1 VNWVDLVVV
10 IIAVI
15 AAVSGARQGIVI
27 ALPAFVGV
35 LLGAVIGV
43 RVAPLLITN
52 FTDPATRVAFAVAIL
67 VLLVAL
73 GETFGVWCGRML
85 KQRIRNPKLAWVDN
99 ALGAI
104 LQGLVVFVVAWMIA
118 LPLTSFS
125 GLPGLSSALQ
135 SSAVLGEVNNLM
147 PDSARQLPADL
158 RKLFDVPGLPNVTNP
173 FSRTPITDVGPPDTA
188 LQNSAIVQDVR
199 PSIVKIHGEAPS
211 CSRALEG
218 SGFVIAPQRVLTNAH
233 VVAGTDVVAVEVNNG
248 QLDAH
253 VVYYNSDI
261 DLAILAVPDLTAPP
275 LHFDS
280 APGTEGQDSIVL
292 GYPLDG
298 PYTASAARIRS
309 RINLPGPNIYDDRTE
324 NRDVYTIYAQVRSGN
339 SGGPL
344 IDTRGGVLGVVFG
357 AAVDDPT
364 TGFALT
370 AQQVTS
376 VLPAN
381 PTSLYQ
387 SVSTDQC
394 AT

>member
-10 IIAVI
+10 LIAVL
-15 AAVSGARQGIVI
+15 AAISGARQGLVI
-27 ALPAFVGV
+27 ALPAFAGV
-35 LLGAVIGV
+35 LLGAVVGV
-43 RVAPLLITN
+43 RVAPLLIKDFTN
-52 FTDPATRVAFAVAIL
+52 PATRVAFAVAIL

-73 GETFGVWCGRML
+73 GETFGVWCGRMI
-85 KQRIRNPKLAWVDN
+85 KQRIRNPKLAGVDN
-99 ALGAI
+99 ALGAV
-104 LQGLVVFVVAWMIA
+104 LQGIVVFVVAWMIA
-118 LPLTSFS
+118 LPLTSYA

-135 SSAVLGEVNNLM
+135 RSTVLGAVNSIM
-147 PDSARQLPADL
+147 PDSARELPADL
-158 RKLFDVPGLPNVTNP
+158 RKLFDVPDLPDVTNP

-188 LQNSAIVQDVR
+188 LQRSKIVQDIR

-233 VVAGTDVVAVEVNNG
+233 VVAGTDQVAIEVKDG

-253 VVYYNSDI
+253 VVYYNSDV

-275 LHFDS
+275 LHFDGNP
-280 APGTEGQDSIVL
+280 ARTGQDSIVL

-298 PYTASAARIRS
+298 DYTASAGRIRN

-324 NRDVYTIYAQVRSGN
+324 NRDVYTVYAQVRSGN

-344 IDTRGGVLGVVFG
+344 VETNGEVLGVVFG
-357 AAVDDPT
+357 AAVDDPN

-376 VLPAN
+376 VLPAD
-381 PTSLYQ
+381 PTTLYR

-394 AT
+394 AS

>member
-1 VNWVDLVVV
+1 MNWVDLVVV
-10 IIAVI
+10 VIAVI
-15 AAVSGARQGIVI
+15 AAISGARQGIVI
-27 ALPAFVGV
+27 ALPAFIGV
-35 LLGAVIGV
+35 LLGAVVGV

-99 ALGAI
+99 TLGAI

-125 GLPGLSSALQ
+125 GMPALSSALQ
-135 SSAVLGEVNNLM
+135 SSAVLGEVNALM

-158 RKLFDVPGLPNVTNP
+158 RKLFDVPDLPNVTNP
-173 FSRTPITDVGPPDTA
+173 FSRTPIADVGPPNTA
-188 LQNSAIVQDVR
+188 LQSSSIVQDVR
-199 PSIVKIHGEAPS
+199 PSIVKIRGEAPS

-280 APGTEGQDSIVL
+280 APAPQGQDSIVL

-309 RINLPGPNIYDDRTE
+309 GISLAGPNIYDDRSE

-344 IDTRGGVLGVVFG
+344 IDTKGGVLGVVFG
-357 AAVDDPT
+357 AAVDDPN

-394 AT
+394 AA

>member
-10 IIAVI
+10 IIAVA
-15 AAVSGARQGIVI
+15 AAVSGARQGLVI
-27 ALPAFVGV
+27 ALPAFAGV

-43 RVAPLLITN
+43 RVAPLLVRN
-52 FTDPATRVAFAVAIL
+52 FTDPATRVAFSVAIL

-73 GETFGVWCGRML
+73 GETFGVWCGRLL
-85 KQRIRNPKLAWVDN
+85 KQRIRNPQIAWVDN
-99 ALGAI
+99 VLGAI
-104 LQGLVVFVVAWMIA
+104 LQGIVVFVVAWMIA

-135 SSAVLGEVNNLM
+135 GSAVLGEVNALM
-147 PDSARQLPADL
+147 PNSARQLPADL
-158 RKLFDVPGLPNVTNP
+158 RKLFDVPGLPNVTSP
-173 FSRTPITDVGPPDTA
+173 FSRTPIADVGPPNTA
-188 LQNSAIVQDVR
+188 LQNSAVVQDVR
-199 PSIVKIHGEAPS
+199 PSVVKIRGEAPS

-233 VVAGTDVVAVEVNNG
+233 VVAGTDQVAVEVNNG

-261 DLAILAVPDLTAPP
+261 DLAILAVPDLTAPA

-280 APGTEGQDSIVL
+280 APAGQGQDSIVL

-324 NRDVYTIYAQVRSGN
+324 NRDVYTLYAQVRSGN

-344 IDTRGGVLGVVFG
+344 IDTNGGVLGVVFG
-357 AAVDDPT
+357 AAVGDPT

-376 VLPAN
+376 ALPAS
-381 PTSLYQ
+381 PTSLYR
-387 SVSTDQC
+387 SVSTQQC
-394 AT
+394 AA

>member
-1 VNWVDLVVV
+1 VNWIDILVL
-10 IIAVI
+10 IIAVV
-15 AAVSGARQGIVI
+15 AAASGARQGLVI
-27 ALPAFVGV
+27 ALPAFLGVLIGAVVGV
-35 LLGAVIGV
+35 RL
-43 RVAPLLITN
+43 APLLIQN

-73 GETFGVWCGRML
+73 GETFGVWCGRLL
-85 KQRIRNPKLAWVDN
+85 KVRIHNPKLAGVDN
-99 ALGAI
+99 VLGAI
-104 LQGLVVFVVAWMIA
+104 LQGVVVFVVAWMIA

-125 GLPGLSSALQ
+125 GLPALTSALQ
-135 SSAVLGEVNNLM
+135 RSTVLGAVNTIM
-147 PDSARQLPADL
+147 PNAARQLPADL
-158 RKLFDVPGLPNVTNP
+158 RKLFDVPDLPDVTNP
-173 FSRTPITDVGPPDTA
+173 FSQTPIQSVGPPDTA
-188 LQNSAIVQDVR
+188 LQNSQIVQDVR
-199 PSIVKIHGEAPS
+199 GSVVKIHAEAPS

-233 VVAGTDVVAVEVNNG
+233 VVAGTDQAVVEVKDG

-253 VVYYNSDI
+253 VVYYNSDV

-275 LHFDS
+275 LRFDQS
-280 APGTEGQDSIVL
+280 PAATGTNSIVL

-298 PYTASAARIRS
+298 DYTASASRIRS

-324 NRDVYTIYAQVRSGN
+324 NRDVYTVYAQVRSGN

-344 IDTRGGVLGVVFG
+344 IDTNGGVLGVVFG
-357 AAVDDPT
+357 AAVDDPN

-376 VLPAN
+376 VLPAD
-381 PTSLYQ
+381 PGALYR

-394 AT
+394 AS

>member
-1 VNWVDLVVV
+1 MNWVDIVVV
-10 IIAVI
+10 LVAVA
-15 AAVSGARQGIVI
+15 AAVSGARQGLVI
-27 ALPAFVGV
+27 ALPAFAGV
-35 LLGAVIGV
+35 LLGAVVGV
-43 RVAPLLITN
+43 RLAPLLVQN
-52 FTDPATRVAFAVAIL
+52 FANPATRVAFAVAIL

-85 KQRIRNPKLAWVDN
+85 KQRIRNPKLAGVDN

-104 LQGLVVFVVAWMIA
+104 LQGVVVFVVAWMIA
-118 LPLTSFS
+118 VPLTSFS
-125 GLPGLSSALQ
+125 GLPQLSSALQ
-135 SSAVLGEVNNLM
+135 RSTVLGAVNSIM
-147 PDSARQLPADL
+147 PNAARQLPADL
-158 RKLFDVPGLPNVTNP
+158 RKLFDVPDLPDVTDP
-173 FSRTPITDVGPPDTA
+173 FAQTPIQQVGPPDSA
-188 LQNSAIVQDVR
+188 LLNSPIVEDVR
-199 PSIVKIHGEAPS
+199 PSIVKIHAEAPS

-233 VVAGTDVVAVEVNNG
+233 VVAGTDKVNVEVDSG

-253 VVYYNSDI
+253 VVYYNADV
-261 DLAILAVPDLTAPP
+261 DLAILAVPDLTAPA
-275 LHFDS
+275 LDFDKK
-280 APGTEGQDSIVL
+280 AATQGQDSIVL

-298 PYTASAARIRS
+298 SYTASAARVRS
-309 RINLPGPNIYDDRTE
+309 RINLPGPNIYDDRNE

-344 IDTRGGVLGVVFG
+344 IDPQGGVLGVVFG
-357 AAVDDPT
+357 AAVDDPN

-381 PTSLYQ
+381 PAALYR

-394 AT
+394 AS

>member
-1 VNWVDLVVV
+1 MNWVDLVVV

-15 AAVSGARQGIVI
+15 AAVSGARQGVVI

-35 LLGAVIGV
+35 LLGAVVGV
-43 RVAPLLITN
+43 RIAPLLIKN
-52 FTDPATRVAFAVAIL
+52 FTDQATRVAFAVAIL

-85 KQRIRNPKLAWVDN
+85 KQRIRNPKVAWVDN

-104 LQGLVVFVVAWMIA
+104 LQGVVVFVVAWMIA

-125 GLPGLSSALQ
+125 RLPQLSAALQ
-135 SSAVLGEVNNLM
+135 QSAVLRQVNSLM

-158 RKLFDVPGLPNVTNP
+158 RKLFDVPDLPDVTNP
-173 FSRTPITDVGPPDTA
+173 FSRTPIADVGPPDTA
-188 LQNSAIVQDVR
+188 LQSSAIVQDVR
-199 PSIVKIHGEAPS
+199 PSVVKIHGEAPS

-233 VVAGTDVVAVEVNNG
+233 VVAGTDEVAVEVKDG

-261 DLAILAVPDLTAPP
+261 DLAILAVPDLTAPA

-280 APGTEGQDSIVL
+280 GAAGDGQDSIVL

-298 PYTASAARIRS
+298 DYTASASRIRS
-309 RINLPGPNIYDDRTE
+309 RINLNGPNIYDDRTE
-324 NRDVYTIYAQVRSGN
+324 NRDVYTLYAQVRSGN

-344 IDTRGGVLGVVFG
+344 IDTKGGVLGVVFG
-357 AAVDDPT
+357 AAVDKPN

-376 VLPAN
+376 VLPAD
-381 PTSLYQ
+381 PTSLYR

-394 AT
+394 AA

>member
-1 VNWVDLVVV
+1 MNWVDLVVILV
-10 IIAVI
+10 AVL
-15 AAVSGARQGIVI
+15 AAVSGARQGLVI
-27 ALPAFVGV
+27 ALPAFAGV
-35 LLGAVIGV
+35 LLGAVVGV
-43 RVAPLLITN
+43 RVAPLLVRN
-52 FTDPATRVAFAVAIL
+52 FQNPATRVAFAVAIL

-85 KQRIRNPKLAWVDN
+85 KQRIRNPKLAGVDN

-104 LQGLVVFVVAWMIA
+104 LQGIVVFVVAWMIA

-135 SSAVLGEVNNLM
+135 RSTVLGAVNSIM
-147 PDSARQLPADL
+147 PQSARDLPTDL
-158 RKLFDVPGLPNVTNP
+158 RKLFNVPDLPDVTNP
-173 FSRTPITDVGPPDTA
+173 FSQTPTNNVSPPDTA
-188 LQNSAIVQDVR
+188 LQNSAIVQQVR
-199 PSIVKIHGEAPS
+199 PSVVKIHGEAPS

-233 VVAGTDVVAVEVNNG
+233 VVAGTDTTAVLVKDGE
-248 QLDAH
+248 LDAH

-261 DLAILAVPDLTAPP
+261 DLAILAVPGLTAPP
-275 LHFDS
+275 LRFVS
-280 APGTEGQDSIVL
+280 APASSGQDAIVL

-298 PYTASAARIRS
+298 DYTASAARISNRF
-309 RINLPGPNIYDDRTE
+309 NLPGPNIYDDRNE
-324 NRDVYTIYAQVRSGN
+324 NRDVYTVYAQVRSGN

-344 IDTRGGVLGVVFG
+344 IDPNGGVLGVVFG
-357 AAVDDPT
+357 AAVDDPN

-381 PTSLYQ
+381 PAGLYQ

-394 AT
+394 AS